1 MQIAKHPKAKEKE
14 NYPKYPLLRVSSA
27 RVPPPVKTLCMG
39 APKGGGGGGEDTKKE
54 GAAAVVSEGR

>member
-1 MQIAKHPKAKEKE
+1 MPNTPKQKKKKITPNIPFYELA
-14 NYPKYPLLRVSSA
+14 
-27 RVPPPVKTLCMG
+27 VPEFPPVKTLCMG